1 MFISIGLFIFLVLMT
16 GAAIT
21 YTFLFT
27 LAGILQKKNTEE
39 SSESEVEYIYDTVK
53 RIEYQLSCVISQ
65 CEIKEKEHPK
75 FSGYS
80 ENLPLSTLVDG
91 ATGKGRNVKVGDSP
105 TFKCVYIIN
114 DADRRI
120 GCADVYK
127 NTTVEEAI
135 SAYAEIYGKAAD
147 GVCLAYDGGSWY
159 FCGYV
164 GELIDKVGS
173 SNEKI

>member
-39 SSESEVEYIYDTVK
+39 SSDSEIEYIYDTVK

-65 CEIKEKEHPK
+65 CEIKENEQPK

-91 ATGKGRNVKVGDSP
+91 AMGKGRNVKVGDSP

-120 GCADVYK
+120 GCVDIYENA
-127 NTTVEEAI
+127 TVEEAI
-135 SAYAEIYGKAAD
+135 SAYVEKYGEAAD
-147 GVCLAYDGGSWY
+147 GVCLAHDSCSWL
-159 FCGYV
+159 FLGYV
-164 GELIDKVGS
+164 EELAKKEGWSD
-173 SNEKI
+173 EKI